1 MTEPEVFRR
10 TRNRFNQWLQTE
22 FDRHYHTMRDGGYRS
37 FLKKN
42 HPTELERYD
51 EACEALRR
59 EEFARFAELQTLGLY
74 LHLQVQQKEAQF
86 RRRRNRLLLG
96 MTITGVM
103 TSVLLYANFYPEQ
116 LQLIS
121 HELATLPG
129 RMSVLTSG
137 ERDFI
142 TVSDPACGAG
152 GMIVAMAEAMLEAGF
167 NPQKQMMVYCV
178 DIDPVAAMMCYIQLS
193 LMGIPA
199 IVATGNSL
207 TVAIKRE
214 MATPMFVL
222 GHWHH
227 RWQAERTRQ
236 AA

>member
-1 MTEPEVFRR
+1 MPGPCGNPTAAASDVGRPSF
-10 TRNRFNQWLQTE
+10 TALTSAN
-22 FDRHYHTMRDGGYRS
+22 GYRS

-129 RMSVLTSG
+129 RISG
-137 ERDFI
+137 
-142 TVSDPACGAG
+142 
-152 GMIVAMAEAMLEAGF
+152 
-167 NPQKQMMVYCV
+167 
-178 DIDPVAAMMCYIQLS
+178 
-193 LMGIPA
+193 
-199 IVATGNSL
+199 
-207 TVAIKRE
+207 
-214 MATPMFVL
+214 FVGRL
-222 GHWHH
+222 LH
-227 RWQAERTRQ
+227 
-236 AA
+236 

>member
-1 MTEPEVFRR
+1 MSVMTTSETPASTVTEPEVFRR

-96 MTITGVM
+96 MTITGVV
-103 TSVLLYANFYPEQ
+103 TSVLLYANFHPEQ

-129 RMSVLTSG
+129 RISG
-137 ERDFI
+137 
-142 TVSDPACGAG
+142 
-152 GMIVAMAEAMLEAGF
+152 
-167 NPQKQMMVYCV
+167 
-178 DIDPVAAMMCYIQLS
+178 
-193 LMGIPA
+193 
-199 IVATGNSL
+199 
-207 TVAIKRE
+207 
-214 MATPMFVL
+214 FVGRL
-222 GHWHH
+222 LH
-227 RWQAERTRQ
+227 
-236 AA
+236 

>member
-1 MTEPEVFRR
+1 MKFNARQYSLASFSVLIALSGTAHSATTYMEARNDAMGGTGVASSHYGTAALANPALLTHFGASDDFSLILPSVGAQVSTVTEPEVFRR

-129 RMSVLTSG
+129 RISG
-137 ERDFI
+137 
-142 TVSDPACGAG
+142 
-152 GMIVAMAEAMLEAGF
+152 
-167 NPQKQMMVYCV
+167 
-178 DIDPVAAMMCYIQLS
+178 
-193 LMGIPA
+193 
-199 IVATGNSL
+199 
-207 TVAIKRE
+207 
-214 MATPMFVL
+214 FVGRL
-222 GHWHH
+222 LH
-227 RWQAERTRQ
+227 
-236 AA
+236 